1 MLSQYSRLR
10 YLAPIQWDRVLKL
23 VQTRAFDTSRWESNF
38 KLVNISRDKKKFSE
52 VLTTIEG
59 KILASGYFNFSI
71 DNVPSRGILSDTD
84 RETKIGYSHMRETMG
99 QFGRVEDI
107 ILCQGKAY
115 VKFKT
120 REDATTTHG
129 LINGMQMGNKIISTR
144 VF

>member
-1 MLSQYSRLR
+1 MLPQYSRLR

-23 VQTRAFDTSRWESNF
+23 VQTRGFDISRWEANF

-52 VLTTIEG
+52 VLTAIEG

-71 DNVPSRGILSDTD
+71 DNVPSRGILSATD
-84 RETKIGYSHMRETMG
+84 QETKSGYNHVRETMG

-107 ILCQGKAY
+107 ILCHGKAY
-115 VKFKT
+115 VRFKT
-120 REDATTTHG
+120 RAVATTTHG